1 MGGGAALFAIFT
13 DNLDLHP
20 MKIIH
25 TADWHV
31 GHELY
36 GYGREEEFD
45 YFFSQLSDLMEKEQ
59 PDALLVSGDVY
70 DSYMPSNAAVRQL
83 NTALLS
89 LHESSP
95 ETEIILTAGNH
106 DSGLRLEA
114 AAPPWL
120 SHRIHLIGT
129 IDPTLER
136 NRIEIEGKG
145 VVMAIPFCYPAN
157 FPHKESDPVEGRQER
172 FFQRVSKQLSK
183 ESLPT
188 VLMAHL
194 YLSGARLNG
203 TRQPRDIVGG
213 SEAMPLSDIGTG
225 YDYLALGHIHRRQR
239 LSKQAHYS
247 GSPLPI
253 SFDEPAEH
261 GVLVVELDRGIA
273 PRVDFRQMKTLRPLL
288 TLPEEAV
295 SYSDAID
302 LLRTI
307 DADKQAYIRL
317 HVKVNGDAPLPF
329 DYLEQATKALEEKSA
344 RYCTV
349 KVESPESVAA
359 ERVEQRMVSPDELN
373 TYTAQRIVEMYLE
386 EHTDLS
392 EEGRQELLDLFG
404 TIDEV
409 CSQEGITI

>member
-1 MGGGAALFAIFT
+1 MGRQCSFQYLYSIDAP
-13 DNLDLHP
+13 DYP

-36 GYGREEEFD
+36 GYDREEEFD
-45 YFFSQLSDLMEKEQ
+45 YFFSQLSELLRAER

-70 DSYMPSNAAVRQL
+70 DSYMPSTTAVRQL
-83 NTALLS
+83 NNALLR
-89 LHESSP
+89 LHDSSP
-95 ETEIILTAGNH
+95 ETEIILTSGNH
-106 DSGLRLEA
+106 DSGPRLEA

-120 SHRIHLIGT
+120 PHGVHLIGT

-157 FPHKESDPVEGRQER
+157 FPHADGDPLDGRQER
-172 FFQRVSKQLSK
+172 FFQRIIEQLSR

-194 YLSGARLNG
+194 YVSGAALNG
-203 TRQPRDIVGG
+203 SRQPRDIVGG
-213 SEAMPLSDIGTG
+213 SEAMALGDITGG

-239 LSKQAHYS
+239 LSARAYYS

-261 GVLVVELDRGIA
+261 GVLLVELEKGEE

-288 TLPEEAV
+288 TLPKEAAPFEEA
-295 SYSDAID
+295 IRE
-302 LLRTI
+302 LREM
-307 DADKQAYIRL
+307 DPESNAYVRL
-317 HVKVNGDAPLPF
+317 HVLGDGSLPF
-329 DYLEQATKALEEKSA
+329 DHLEQASKALEKKRG
-344 RYCTV
+344 RYCTI
-349 KVESPESVAA
+349 KIESPQTD
-359 ERVEQRMVSPDELN
+359 RVEAKESRAITPEELVAMDPV
-373 TYTAQRIVEMYLE
+373 TIVGKYLQDRGLAE
-386 EHTDLS
+386 E
-392 EEGRQELLDLFG
+392 EREELLGLFRS
-404 TIDEV
+404 IDALCEK
-409 CSQEGITI
+409 EEIEI

>member
-1 MGGGAALFAIFT
+1 
-13 DNLDLHP
+13 

-25 TADWHV
+25 TADWHI

-36 GYGREEEFD
+36 GYDREEEFD
-45 YFFSQLSDLMEKEQ
+45 CFFTQLADLMEKEK

-89 LHESSP
+89 LHEASP

-129 IDPTLER
+129 IDPTLKR
-136 NRIEIEGKG
+136 NRIEIDGKG

-157 FPHKESDPVEGRQER
+157 FPHQESDKVEERQKS
-172 FFQRVSKQLSK
+172 FFQRVSEQLSK

-203 TRQPRDIVGG
+203 SRQPRDIVGG

-225 YDYLALGHIHRRQR
+225 YDYLALGHIHRRQQ
-239 LSKQAHYS
+239 LSNQAHYS

-261 GVLVVELDRGIA
+261 GVLVVELHKGKA
-273 PRVDFRQMKTLRPLL
+273 PRVDFRALTTARPLL
-288 TLPEEAV
+288 TLPEQAV

-302 LLRTI
+302 LLRTM
-307 DADKQAYIRL
+307 DAEEQAYIRL
-317 HVKVNGDAPLPF
+317 HVLGEPDKPLPF
-329 DYLEQATKALEEKSA
+329 DYLEQATKALEGKSA

-349 KVESPESVAA
+349 MMEYPESVAA

-373 TYTAQRIVEMYLE
+373 TYSPQRIVEMYLE
-386 EHTDLS
+386 DQPDLS

-409 CSQEGITI
+409 CEQEGIAI

>member
-1 MGGGAALFAIFT
+1 
-13 DNLDLHP
+13 

-36 GYGREEEFD
+36 GYDREEEFD
-45 YFFSQLSDLMEKEQ
+45 YFFSQLSELLRAER

-89 LHESSP
+89 LHEASP

-136 NRIEIEGKG
+136 NRIEIEGNG

-157 FPHKESDPVEGRQER
+157 FPHQESDKVEERQKS
-172 FFQRVSKQLSK
+172 FFRRVSEQLDY
-183 ESLPT
+183 ENLLT

-194 YLSGARLNG
+194 YVSGAALNG
-203 TRQPRDIVGG
+203 SRQPRDIVGG
-213 SEAMPLSDIGTG
+213 SDAMALDDITDG

-239 LSKQAHYS
+239 LSARAYYS

-261 GVLVVELDRGIA
+261 GVQVVELTKGKE

-295 SYSDAID
+295 TYSEAIEI
-302 LLRTI
+302 LRTM
-307 DADKQAYIRL
+307 DADEQAYIRL
-317 HVKVNGDAPLPF
+317 HVLGDPDKPLPF
-329 DYLEQATKALEEKSA
+329 DYLEQATKALEGKSA

-349 KVESPESVAA
+349 MMEYPESVAA
-359 ERVEQRMVSPDELN
+359 ERVKQRMVSPDELN
-373 TYTAQRIVEMYLE
+373 TYSPQRIVEMYLE
-386 EHTDLS
+386 DQPDLS

-409 CSQEGITI
+409 CSQEEISI

>member
-1 MGGGAALFAIFT
+1 
-13 DNLDLHP
+13 

-45 YFFSQLSDLMEKEQ
+45 YFFSQLSELLRAER

-70 DSYMPSNAAVRQL
+70 DSYMPSTTAVRQL
-83 NTALLS
+83 NNALLR
-89 LHESSP
+89 LHDSSP
-95 ETEIILTAGNH
+95 GTEIILTSGNH
-106 DSGLRLEA
+106 DSGPRLEA

-120 SHRIHLIGT
+120 PHGVHLIGSLGP
-129 IDPTLER
+129 DPLR

-157 FPHKESDPVEGRQER
+157 FPHADGDPLDGRQER
-172 FFQRVSKQLSK
+172 FFQRIIEQLSR

-194 YLSGARLNG
+194 YVSGAALNG
-203 TRQPRDIVGG
+203 SRQPRDIVGG
-213 SEAMPLSDIGTG
+213 SDAMALGDITGG

-239 LSKQAHYS
+239 LSDRAYYS

-261 GVLVVELDRGIA
+261 GVLLVELEKGEE

-288 TLPEEAV
+288 TLPKEAAPFEEA
-295 SYSDAID
+295 IRE
-302 LLRTI
+302 LREM
-307 DADKQAYIRL
+307 DPESNAYVRL
-317 HVKVNGDAPLPF
+317 HVLGDGSLPF
-329 DYLEQATKALEEKSA
+329 DHLEQASKALEGKRG
-344 RYCTV
+344 RYCAI
-349 KVESPESVAA
+349 KIESPQTD
-359 ERVEQRMVSPDELN
+359 RVEAKESRALTPEELVAMDPV
-373 TYTAQRIVEMYLE
+373 TIVGKYLQDRGLAE
-386 EHTDLS
+386 E
-392 EEGRQELLDLFG
+392 EREELLGLFRS
-404 TIDEV
+404 IDALCE
-409 CSQEGITI
+409 EEEIEI

>member
-1 MGGGAALFAIFT
+1 
-13 DNLDLHP
+13 

-36 GYGREEEFD
+36 GYDREEEFD
-45 YFFSQLSDLMEKEQ
+45 YFFTQLADLMREEQ

-70 DSYMPSNAAVRQL
+70 DSYMPSNAAAKQL

-89 LHESSP
+89 LHEASP

-120 SHRIHLIGT
+120 SHKIHLIGT

-157 FPHKESDPVEGRQER
+157 FPHQESDKVEERQKS
-172 FFQRVSKQLSK
+172 FFQRVSEQLSK
-183 ESLPT
+183 EILPT

-194 YLSGARLNG
+194 YLSGVQLNG

-239 LSKQAHYS
+239 VGDRALYS

-261 GVLVVELDRGIA
+261 GVLVVELDRGKT
-273 PRVDFRQMKTLRPLL
+273 PRVDFRALATACPLL
-288 TLPEEAV
+288 TMPEKAV
-295 SYSDAID
+295 TYSEAID
-302 LLRTI
+302 LLRTM
-307 DADKQAYIRL
+307 DADEEAYIRL
-317 HVKVNGDAPLPF
+317 HVLGDAPLPF
-329 DYLEQATKALEEKSA
+329 DYLEQATKALEGKSA

-349 KVESPESVAA
+349 KVEYPESVAA
-359 ERVEQRMVSPDELN
+359 EREEQRMVSPDELN
-373 TYTAQRIVEMYLE
+373 TYSPQRIVEMYLE
-386 EHTDLS
+386 DHTDLS
-392 EEGRQELLDLFG
+392 AEGRKELLDLFG

-409 CSQEGITI
+409 CIQEGISI

>member
-1 MGGGAALFAIFT
+1 
-13 DNLDLHP
+13 

-36 GYGREEEFD
+36 GYDREEEFD
-45 YFFSQLSDLMEKEQ
+45 YFFSQLADLMREEQ

-70 DSYMPSNAAVRQL
+70 DSYMPSNAAVKQL

-89 LHESSP
+89 LHEASP

-157 FPHKESDPVEGRQER
+157 FPHREGDRVEDRQKC
-172 FFQRVSKQLSK
+172 FFQSVSEQLSR

-194 YLSGARLNG
+194 YLSGVQLNG

-213 SEAMPLSDIGTG
+213 SEAMALSDVGIG

-239 LSKQAHYS
+239 VGDRAYYS

-261 GVLVVELDRGIA
+261 GVLVVELDKGKA
-273 PRVDFRQMKTLRPLL
+273 PRVDFRALATARPLL
-288 TLPEEAV
+288 TMPEKAV
-295 SYSDAID
+295 TYSEAID
-302 LLRTI
+302 LLRTM
-307 DADKQAYIRL
+307 DADEEAYIRL
-317 HVKVNGDAPLPF
+317 HVLGDAPLPF
-329 DYLEQATKALEEKSA
+329 DYLEQATKVLEEKSA

-373 TYTAQRIVEMYLE
+373 TYSPQRIVEMYLE
-386 EHTDLS
+386 DHTDLS
-392 EEGRQELLDLFG
+392 AEGRKELLDLFG

-409 CSQEGITI
+409 CSQAGITI

>member
-1 MGGGAALFAIFT
+1 
-13 DNLDLHP
+13 

-36 GYGREEEFD
+36 GYDREEEFD
-45 YFFSQLSDLMEKEQ
+45 YFFSQLSELLRAER

-70 DSYMPSNAAVRQL
+70 DSYMPSTTAVRQL
-83 NTALLS
+83 NNALLR
-89 LHESSP
+89 LHDSSP
-95 ETEIILTAGNH
+95 ETEIILTSGNH
-106 DSGLRLEA
+106 DSGPRLEA

-120 SHRIHLIGT
+120 PHGVHLIGSLGP
-129 IDPTLER
+129 DMLR

-157 FPHKESDPVEGRQER
+157 FPHADGDPLDGRQER
-172 FFQRVSKQLSK
+172 FFQRIIEQLSR

-194 YLSGARLNG
+194 YVSGAALNG
-203 TRQPRDIVGG
+203 SRQPRDIVGG
-213 SEAMPLSDIGTG
+213 SEAMALGDITGG

-239 LSKQAHYS
+239 LSASAYYS

-261 GVLVVELDRGIA
+261 GVLVVELEKGEE

-288 TLPEEAV
+288 TLPKEAAPFEEA
-295 SYSDAID
+295 IRE
-302 LLRTI
+302 LRVM
-307 DADKQAYIRL
+307 DPESNAYVRL
-317 HVKVNGDAPLPF
+317 HVLGDGSLPF
-329 DYLEQATKALEEKSA
+329 DHLEQASKALEKKRG

-349 KVESPESVAA
+349 KVESPQTD
-359 ERVEQRMVSPDELN
+359 RVEAKESRAISPEELVAMDPV
-373 TYTAQRIVEMYLE
+373 TIVGKYLQDRGLAE
-386 EHTDLS
+386 EKR
-392 EEGRQELLDLFG
+392 EELLELFRS
-404 TIDEV
+404 IDALCE
-409 CSQEGITI
+409 EEEIEI

>member
-1 MGGGAALFAIFT
+1 
-13 DNLDLHP
+13 

-36 GYGREEEFD
+36 GYDREEEFD
-45 YFFSQLSDLMEKEQ
+45 YFFSQLSEILRAER

-70 DSYMPSNAAVRQL
+70 DSYMPSTTAVRQL
-83 NTALLS
+83 NNALLR
-89 LHESSP
+89 LHDSSP
-95 ETEIILTAGNH
+95 ETEIILTSGNH

-120 SHRIHLIGT
+120 PHGVHLIGT

-157 FPHKESDPVEGRQER
+157 FPHADGDPLDGRQER
-172 FFQRVSKQLSK
+172 FFQRIIEQLSR

-194 YLSGARLNG
+194 YVSGAALNG
-203 TRQPRDIVGG
+203 SRQPRDIVGG
-213 SEAMPLSDIGTG
+213 SDAMALDDITDG

-239 LSKQAHYS
+239 LSDRAYYS

-261 GVLVVELDRGIA
+261 GVLVVELDRGKT

-288 TLPEEAV
+288 TLPKEAAPFEEV
-295 SYSDAID
+295 IRELRKID
-302 LLRTI
+302 SET
-307 DADKQAYIRL
+307 DAYIRL
-317 HVKVNGDAPLPF
+317 HVLGDGSLPF
-329 DYLEQATKALEEKSA
+329 DHLEQASKALEGKRG
-344 RYCTV
+344 RYCTI
-349 KVESPESVAA
+349 KIESPQTDRLETKASRAITPEELVAMDPVTIVGKYLQDRGLA
-359 ERVEQRMVSPDELN
+359 E
-373 TYTAQRIVEMYLE
+373 E
-386 EHTDLS
+386 EC
-392 EEGRQELLDLFG
+392 EELLGLFRS
-404 TIDEV
+404 IDALCE
-409 CSQEGITI
+409 EEEIEI

>member
-1 MGGGAALFAIFT
+1 
-13 DNLDLHP
+13 

-36 GYGREEEFD
+36 GYDREEEFD
-45 YFFSQLSDLMEKEQ
+45 YFFSQLSELLRAER

-70 DSYMPSNAAVRQL
+70 DSYMPSTTAVRQL
-83 NTALLS
+83 NNALLR
-89 LHESSP
+89 LHDSSP
-95 ETEIILTAGNH
+95 ETEIILTSGNH
-106 DSGLRLEA
+106 DSGPRLEA

-120 SHRIHLIGT
+120 PHGVHLIGS

-157 FPHKESDPVEGRQER
+157 FPHADGDPLDGRQER
-172 FFQRVSKQLSK
+172 FFQRIIEQLSR

-194 YLSGARLNG
+194 YVSGAALNG
-203 TRQPRDIVGG
+203 SRQPRDIVGG
-213 SEAMPLSDIGTG
+213 SEAMALGDITGG

-239 LSKQAHYS
+239 LSARAYYS

-261 GVLVVELDRGIA
+261 GVLVVELEKGEE

-288 TLPEEAV
+288 TLPKEAAPFEEAIRELCV
-295 SYSDAID
+295 MDPESN
-302 LLRTI
+302 
-307 DADKQAYIRL
+307 AYVRL
-317 HVKVNGDAPLPF
+317 HVLGDGSLPF
-329 DYLEQATKALEEKSA
+329 DHLEQASKALEKKRG
-344 RYCTV
+344 RYCTI
-349 KVESPESVAA
+349 KVESPQTD
-359 ERVEQRMVSPDELN
+359 RVEAKESRAISPEELVAMDPV
-373 TYTAQRIVEMYLE
+373 TIVGKYLQDRGLAE
-386 EHTDLS
+386 EKR
-392 EEGRQELLDLFG
+392 EELLELFRS
-404 TIDEV
+404 IDALCE
-409 CSQEGITI
+409 EEEIEI

>member
-1 MGGGAALFAIFT
+1 
-13 DNLDLHP
+13 

-36 GYGREEEFD
+36 GYDREEEFD
-45 YFFSQLSDLMEKEQ
+45 YFFTQLADLMAEEQ

-89 LHESSP
+89 LHEASP

-120 SHRIHLIGT
+120 SHRIHPIGT
-129 IDPTLER
+129 VDPTLER

-157 FPHKESDPVEGRQER
+157 FPHQESDKVEKRQER
-172 FFQRVSKQLSK
+172 FFQRVSEQLSK

-203 TRQPRDIVGG
+203 SRQPRDIVGG

-225 YDYLALGHIHRRQR
+225 YGYLALGHIHRRQR
-239 LSKQAHYS
+239 VGDRALYS

-253 SFDEPAEH
+253 SFDEPVEH
-261 GVLVVELDRGIA
+261 GVLVVELHKGKA
-273 PRVDFRQMKTLRPLL
+273 PRVDFRALTTARPLL
-288 TLPEEAV
+288 TLPEQAV

-302 LLRTI
+302 LLRTM
-307 DADKQAYIRL
+307 DADEQAYIRL
-317 HVKVNGDAPLPF
+317 HVLGEPDKPLPF
-329 DYLEQATKALEEKSA
+329 DYLEQATKALEGKSA
-344 RYCTV
+344 RYCTI
-349 KVESPESVAA
+349 KMEYPESLAA
-359 ERVEQRMVSPDELN
+359 ERVGQCMVSPDELN
-373 TYTAQRIVEMYLE
+373 TYSPQRIVEMYLE
-386 EHTDLS
+386 DQPDLS
-392 EEGRQELLDLFG
+392 EEGRQELLDLFC

-409 CSQEGITI
+409 CSQAGITI

>member
-1 MGGGAALFAIFT
+1 
-13 DNLDLHP
+13 

-45 YFFSQLSDLMEKEQ
+45 YFFSQLSELLRAER

-70 DSYMPSNAAVRQL
+70 DSYMPSTTAVRQL
-83 NTALLS
+83 NNALLR
-89 LHESSP
+89 LHDSSP
-95 ETEIILTAGNH
+95 ETEIILTSGNH
-106 DSGLRLEA
+106 DSGPRLEA

-120 SHRIHLIGT
+120 PHGVHLIGT

-157 FPHKESDPVEGRQER
+157 FPHADGDPLDGRQER
-172 FFQRVSKQLSK
+172 FFQRIIEQLSR
-183 ESLPT
+183 ESLPA

-194 YLSGARLNG
+194 YVSGAALNG
-203 TRQPRDIVGG
+203 SRQPRDIVGG
-213 SEAMPLSDIGTG
+213 SDAMALDDITDG

-239 LSKQAHYS
+239 LSACAYYS

-261 GVLVVELDRGIA
+261 GVLLVELEKGEE

-288 TLPEEAV
+288 TLPKEAAPFEEA
-295 SYSDAID
+295 IRE
-302 LLRTI
+302 LREM
-307 DADKQAYIRL
+307 DPESNAYVRL
-317 HVKVNGDAPLPF
+317 HVLGDGSLPF
-329 DYLEQATKALEEKSA
+329 DHLEQATKALEGKRG

-349 KVESPESVAA
+349 KVESPQTD
-359 ERVEQRMVSPDELN
+359 RVEAKESRAITPEELVAMDPV
-373 TYTAQRIVEMYLE
+373 TIVGKYLQDRGLAE
-386 EHTDLS
+386 E
-392 EEGRQELLDLFG
+392 EREELLGLFRS
-404 TIDEV
+404 IDALCE
-409 CSQEGITI
+409 EEEIEI

>member
-1 MGGGAALFAIFT
+1 
-13 DNLDLHP
+13 

-25 TADWHV
+25 TADWHI

-36 GYGREEEFD
+36 GYDREEEFD
-45 YFFSQLSDLMEKEQ
+45 CFFTQLADLMEKEK

-89 LHESSP
+89 LHEASP

-129 IDPTLER
+129 IDPTLKR

-157 FPHKESDPVEGRQER
+157 FPHQESDKVEERQKS
-172 FFQRVSKQLSK
+172 FFQRVSEQLSK

-203 TRQPRDIVGG
+203 SRQPRDIVGG

-225 YDYLALGHIHRRQR
+225 YDYLALGHIHRRQQ
-239 LSKQAHYS
+239 LSNQAHYS

-261 GVLVVELDRGIA
+261 GVLVVELHKGKA
-273 PRVDFRQMKTLRPLL
+273 PRVDFRALTTARPLL
-288 TLPEEAV
+288 TLPEQAV

-302 LLRTI
+302 LLRTM
-307 DADKQAYIRL
+307 DADEQAYIRL
-317 HVKVNGDAPLPF
+317 HVLGEPDKPLPF
-329 DYLEQATKALEEKSA
+329 DYLEQATKALEGKSA

-349 KVESPESVAA
+349 MMEYPESVAA

-373 TYTAQRIVEMYLE
+373 TYSPQRIVEMYLE
-386 EHTDLS
+386 DQPDLS

-409 CSQEGITI
+409 CEQEGIAI

>member
-1 MGGGAALFAIFT
+1 
-13 DNLDLHP
+13 

-25 TADWHV
+25 TADWHI

-36 GYGREEEFD
+36 GYDREEEFD
-45 YFFSQLSDLMEKEQ
+45 CFFTQLADLMEKEK
-59 PDALLVSGDVY
+59 PGALLVSGDVY

-89 LHESSP
+89 LHEASP

-129 IDPTLER
+129 IDPTLKR

-157 FPHKESDPVEGRQER
+157 FPHQESDKVEERQKS
-172 FFQRVSKQLSK
+172 FFQRVSEQLSK

-203 TRQPRDIVGG
+203 SRQPRDIVGG

-225 YDYLALGHIHRRQR
+225 YDYLALGHIHRRQQ
-239 LSKQAHYS
+239 LSNQAHYS

-261 GVLVVELDRGIA
+261 GVLVVELHKGKA
-273 PRVDFRQMKTLRPLL
+273 PRVDFRALTTARPLL
-288 TLPEEAV
+288 TLPEQAV

-302 LLRTI
+302 LLRTM
-307 DADKQAYIRL
+307 DAEEQAYIRL
-317 HVKVNGDAPLPF
+317 HVLGEPDKPLPF
-329 DYLEQATKALEEKSA
+329 DYLEQATKALEGKSA

-349 KVESPESVAA
+349 MMEYPESVAA

-373 TYTAQRIVEMYLE
+373 TYSPQRIVEMYLE
-386 EHTDLS
+386 DQPDLS

-409 CSQEGITI
+409 CEQEGIAI

>member
-1 MGGGAALFAIFT
+1 
-13 DNLDLHP
+13 

-25 TADWHV
+25 TADWHI

-36 GYGREEEFD
+36 GYDREEEFD
-45 YFFSQLSDLMEKEQ
+45 YFFTQLADLMEKEK

-70 DSYMPSNAAVRQL
+70 DSYMPSNAAVKQL
-83 NTALLS
+83 NTALLI
-89 LHESSP
+89 LHEASP

-136 NRIEIEGKG
+136 NRIEIEGNG

-157 FPHKESDPVEGRQER
+157 FPHQESDKVEERQKS
-172 FFQRVSKQLSK
+172 FFQRVSEQLSK

-203 TRQPRDIVGG
+203 SRQPRDIVGG

-225 YDYLALGHIHRRQR
+225 YYYLALGHIHRRQQ
-239 LSKQAHYS
+239 LSNQAHYS

-261 GVLVVELDRGIA
+261 GVLVVELHKGKA
-273 PRVDFRQMKTLRPLL
+273 PRVDFRALTTARPLL
-288 TLPEEAV
+288 TLPEQAV

-302 LLRTI
+302 LLRTM
-307 DADKQAYIRL
+307 DADEQAYIRL
-317 HVKVNGDAPLPF
+317 HVLGEPDKPLPF
-329 DYLEQATKALEEKSA
+329 DYLEQATKALEGKSA

-349 KVESPESVAA
+349 MMEYPESVAA

-373 TYTAQRIVEMYLE
+373 TYSPQRIVEMYLE
-386 EHTDLS
+386 DQPDLS

-409 CSQEGITI
+409 CSQEEISI